1 MAHRLSDARPPLVLI
16 IDDHEWSTRSL
27 ESILAPSGYAV
38 MRAYTGAKGLERAQA
53 EQPDLL
59 VVDASLPDGDGL
71 TLCRS
76 LRDDPVLGRTPI
88 IVTAVEHP
96 TRQQR
101 LEAMRAGAWD
111 FLAHPFDPEEMLLR
125 LGTYVRAK
133 VETDRMKD
141 DCLVDELTGLY
152 NQRGLERRARELG
165 SQAFRA
171 HGSLA
176 CVVFAPDLQ
185 GNEPEDVV
193 RQAVHQLGRAFR
205 NFGRIS
211 DAIGRWGKTEFAI
224 VAPETD
230 ATGAVK
236 LAERLGAAIK
246 TMPGANGHDATP
258 MRLRAG
264 YDAVTNVREAP
275 LGALDLLGHAAAA
288 LRRSR
293 GDGNGQWIAPF
304 ESTGATSL

>member
-1 MAHRLSDARPPLVLI
+1 MAKRLSDGRPPLVLI

-38 MRAYTGAKGLERAQA
+38 MRAYTGAKGLERAHT
-53 EQPDLL
+53 EQPDL
-59 VVDASLPDGDGL
+59 VVIDASLPDGDGL
-71 TLCRS
+71 SLCRA
-76 LRDDPVLGRTPI
+76 LRDDPLLSRTPI

-101 LEAMRAGAWD
+101 LEALRAGAWD

-125 LGTYVRAK
+125 LGAYVRAK
-133 VETDRMKD
+133 VDTDRLRE
-141 DCLVDELTGLY
+141 DCLIDEQTGLY

-171 HGSLA
+171 NHALA
-176 CVVFAPDLQ
+176 CVVFAPDLPL
-185 GNEPEDVV
+185 NEAEDVV
-193 RQAVHQLGRAFR
+193 MVAVEQLGRAFR

-211 DAIGRWGKTEFAI
+211 DAIGRWGKTEFAV
-224 VAPETD
+224 VAPQTD
-230 ATGAVK
+230 SAGAVK
-236 LAERLGAAIK
+236 LAERLGAAIR
-246 TMPGANGHDATP
+246 TMPVNNGHEAPTL
-258 MRLRAG
+258 RLRAG

-275 LGALDLLGHAAAA
+275 LGALDLLGHATSA

-293 GDGNGQWIAPF
+293 GDGNGEWIAPF
-304 ESTGATSL
+304 EQQAATG